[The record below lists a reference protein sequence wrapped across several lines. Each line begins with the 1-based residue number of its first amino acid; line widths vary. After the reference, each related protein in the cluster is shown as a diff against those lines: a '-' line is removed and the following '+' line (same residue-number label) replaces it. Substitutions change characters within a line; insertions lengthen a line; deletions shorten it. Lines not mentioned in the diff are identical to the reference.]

1 MWDLSGGRRSPLPPA
16 GPPPPFPVPQHHHS
30 LPPGQPASNVA
41 TQGTSYPSL
50 SAFGS
55 SVPSTARSDSYGFNH
70 ASTSYEYQAP
80 RGIAFPS
87 SPSHHSPSHYPA
99 QQQPAVVIHHSSH
112 HSKSKHSSS
121 HNRLRRH
128 SHSGLNTMP
137 VSRPSVPQVPIYTSG
152 GALLKPALVHHTPSA
167 QNLSSSYHRPSQSHN
182 HVAFQGQP
190 PKSALKKPSTSHS
203 HSQSP
208 SAAPHGRIHY
218 SKCNGRRKALCI
230 GINYTGHSNELRGC
244 VNDAKRVRQFL
255 IKNGYPAENI
265 VLLSDDT
272 RDPRS
277 LPTRKNIIAAMK
289 WLVRGAQPN
298 DALFFHYSGHGGQT
312 PDLDGDE
319 LDGFDEVI
327 YPLDFKKNGHIT
339 DDEMHDLMVKPLPDD
354 CRLTGLFDAC
364 HSGTVL
370 DLPYIYSSHGRLKGS
385 HITDRARRRK
395 ATNADVI
402 SWSGCKDGQTS
413 ADTFHGGVAV
423 GAMSHAFV
431 SALTANPTQSY
442 QELLR
447 SVRLILHPRY
457 SQKPQLGSS
466 HHIDTALRF
475 VF

>member
-1 MWDLSGGRRSPLPPA
+1 MMWDLSGGRRSPLPPA

-99 QQQPAVVIHHSSH
+99 QQQPAV
-112 HSKSKHSSS
+112 
-121 HNRLRRH
+121 
-128 SHSGLNTMP
+128 
-137 VSRPSVPQVPIYTSG
+137 
-152 GALLKPALVHHTPSA
+152 
-167 QNLSSSYHRPSQSHN
+167 
-182 HVAFQGQP
+182 
-190 PKSALKKPSTSHS
+190 
-203 HSQSP
+203 
-208 SAAPHGRIHY
+208 
-218 SKCNGRRKALCI
+218 I